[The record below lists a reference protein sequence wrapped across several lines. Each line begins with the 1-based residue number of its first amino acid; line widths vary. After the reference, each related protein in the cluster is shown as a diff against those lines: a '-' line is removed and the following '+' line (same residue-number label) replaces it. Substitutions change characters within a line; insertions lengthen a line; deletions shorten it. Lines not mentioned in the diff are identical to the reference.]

1 VLHIRRYFRSSALF
15 KPTLIDAKSP
25 IRYLSLKQGNFGVP
39 GRSPA
44 RSAVTLSSTVGI
56 AANRQRASVVSKK
69 FVVEFAK
76 ATTGPSTPQAAK
88 YAVCFAQDDNSL
100 LRELL
105 GQDTR
110 EALIKSDATLSIP
123 SGAKQAAEKDL
134 FSGEI
139 GRIRSSG
146 AKALVDS
153 IGFIRGLKPPSPSGS
168 SFSAVCKARFDFGL
182 LTARLKSC
190 PDASCLCE

>member
-1 VLHIRRYFRSSALF
+1 MNQYQKTPFAPEWILDLRQIANTLFEPQAGEFWSSG
-15 KPTLIDAKSP
+15 LITGS
-25 IRYLSLKQGNFGVP
+25 S
-39 GRSPA
+39 S
-44 RSAVTLSSTVGI
+44 VTLSSTVGI
-56 AANRQRASVVSKK
+56 AANRQRASVVSQK

-123 SGAKQAAEKDL
+123 SGAKQAAFWAISTEK
-134 FSGEI
+134 F
-139 GRIRSSG
+139 
-146 AKALVDS
+146 
-153 IGFIRGLKPPSPSGS
+153 FRG
-168 SFSAVCKARFDFGL
+168 
-182 LTARLKSC
+182 
-190 PDASCLCE
+190 